1 MSFGQKTANGFAW
14 NLVETVAN
22 YGSLFVIGII
32 LARLLSPTEFGVIGI
47 LTIFISVFD
56 SIVDCGFSNALIR
69 KQKVE
74 EIDYDTIF
82 IFNIVISLLLYL
94 LFFIG
99 SPLISNFFNDET
111 LSGYA
116 RVLGLVV
123 IINAFSIV
131 QRTILT
137 RAINFKRQ
145 ALISIIATIMGGV
158 IGISMAYMGF
168 GVWSLVGQSITRQ
181 FVTTILFWY
190 FGSWRPHFR
199 FSFLSFKEMFLFGW
213 KVLVSGMISTV
224 WAQIYTFIIGKVYSK
239 EILGLYSRGQ
249 QFTNI
254 FTVNIT
260 AMIRKVSY
268 PAFCSVQNNDNE
280 LISIFRLVLKLI
292 ALLSWSALFVLAS
305 IAQPMVLTLLGEKWS
320 GCILFLQLLCF
331 VGFTYSVNVMNLNML
346 QVKGRSD
353 YFLYVEIISKI
364 IGSIP
369 LLLGIFVGIKEM
381 LYGSIA
387 AGLIM
392 YLIGAFYCS
401 RVINYPV
408 CLQLKDMTHQLIIPT
423 ALAVIIYPIIFI
435 GLSNIATLLIQLLLA
450 SLLFVFLSKKICPEE
465 YAAMMK
471 VVKRIK
477 ER

>member
-82 IFNIVISLLLYL
+82 IFNIVISLLLYF

-99 SPLISNFFNDET
+99 SPLISNFFNDDT

-145 ALISIIATIMGGV
+145 ALISIVATIFGGV

-181 FVTTILFWY
+181 FVTTFLFW
-190 FGSWRPHFR
+190 FN
-199 FSFLSFKEMFLFGW
+199 FSK
-213 KVLVSGMISTV
+213 
-224 WAQIYTFIIGKVYSK
+224 
-239 EILGLYSRGQ
+239 
-249 QFTNI
+249 
-254 FTVNIT
+254 
-260 AMIRKVSY
+260 
-268 PAFCSVQNNDNE
+268 
-280 LISIFRLVLKLI
+280 
-292 ALLSWSALFVLAS
+292 
-305 IAQPMVLTLLGEKWS
+305 
-320 GCILFLQLLCF
+320 
-331 VGFTYSVNVMNLNML
+331 
-346 QVKGRSD
+346 
-353 YFLYVEIISKI
+353 FLYKSSSE
-364 IGSIP
+364 
-369 LLLGIFVGIKEM
+369 
-381 LYGSIA
+381 
-387 AGLIM
+387 
-392 YLIGAFYCS
+392 
-401 RVINYPV
+401 
-408 CLQLKDMTHQLIIPT
+408 
-423 ALAVIIYPIIFI
+423 
-435 GLSNIATLLIQLLLA
+435 
-450 SLLFVFLSKKICPEE
+450 
-465 YAAMMK
+465 
-471 VVKRIK
+471 
-477 ER
+477 